1 MSSEIL
7 LLLTCYTNS
16 ITLHCK
22 MWYIHGIFIFDT
34 DKIFTSLSSLWLK
47 FRKLSNTIKHYEVKC
62 IEAFL
67 IIIVPTIAENVCIM
81 YMKLLKKI
89 NLYIFADDPH
99 AQMWFNWQ
107 HCKFVTIKKR
117 NDMCNFKHFVESLV
131 SFGIKFCFST

>member
-1 MSSEIL
+1 
-7 LLLTCYTNS
+7 
-16 ITLHCK
+16 

-34 DKIFTSLSSLWLK
+34 DKNFTSLSSLWLK
-47 FRKLSNTIKHYEVKC
+47 FRKHHDQHYEVKC

-67 IIIVPTIAENVCIM
+67 IIIVPTIAEYENIM

-117 NDMCNFKHFVESLV
+117 NDMCN
-131 SFGIKFCFST
+131 